1 MADDDEG
8 KMTREAFEAG
18 ELNRDSRLGSC
29 LLWFFWGVSLSFVTV
44 LSLVLLVLFL
54 GSITL
59 NLYFGWIMSGLD
71 VSVSRPGSNAV
82 DEAQVAIATD
92 ALGALP
98 TNAPRPTATLTA
110 SPAPVGALVEA
121 QLATVAA
128 IATEVVAARAESRSA
143 SPAVLIATLTPSA
156 DGASAATAIGA
167 PGAGANSST
176 GGQDEDSTSRSS
188 ALSGTDAEAFAPP
201 ASSSNRYNLIPIN
214 GQRDSRPAAEHGD
227 LNLKLRDPQP
237 IEVELGL
244 VDAGVG
250 VDALA
255 INLSDIFE
263 PNFVAAY
270 TIHDWDWGC
279 NCKGNLIREDGV
291 VLVGIKTTPGEPV
304 FIPRHPRDIYEGKYY
319 AVLLFA
325 DEDSVT
331 FVYAREGTVAM
342 GYSVHYLGLYTD
354 PNLLTLYN
362 ESKGNM
368 LLGLTLDTPIGVA
381 GDQLIVAIRDNGK
394 FLDARSIND
403 WWD

>member
-1 MADDDEG
+1 
-8 KMTREAFEAG
+8 MTREAFEAG

-71 VSVSRPGSNAV
+71 VSVSRPGSNSIN
-82 DEAQVAIATD
+82 EAQIAIV
-92 ALGALP
+92 
-98 TNAPRPTATLTA
+98 TNAPGAIPMNTPQPAFTPTP
-110 SPAPVGALVEA
+110 SPVPVGALVEA

-128 IATEVVAARAESRSA
+128 IATQVAVARSESRSA
-143 SPAVLIATLTPSA
+143 PLAVLIATLTPSA
-156 DGASAATAIGA
+156 DGVSSATAIGA

-176 GGQDEDSTSRSS
+176 GGQDEDKASRSS
-188 ALSGTDAEAFAPP
+188 GLSATDAEAFVPP

-227 LNLKLRDPQP
+227 LNLKLRGPQP
-237 IEVELGL
+237 IEIELGL

-263 PNFVAAY
+263 PDFVAAY
-270 TIHDWDWGC
+270 TIHNWDWGC

-291 VLVGIKTTPGEPV
+291 VL
-304 FIPRHPRDIYEGKYY
+304 
-319 AVLLFA
+319 
-325 DEDSVT
+325 
-331 FVYAREGTVAM
+331 
-342 GYSVHYLGLYTD
+342 
-354 PNLLTLYN
+354 
-362 ESKGNM
+362 
-368 LLGLTLDTPIGVA
+368 
-381 GDQLIVAIRDNGK
+381 
-394 FLDARSIND
+394 
-403 WWD
+403 

>member
-1 MADDDEG
+1 MADDNEG

-54 GSITL
+54 GSIAL

-71 VSVSRPGSNAV
+71 VSVSRPGSNAAG
-82 DEAQVAIATD
+82 EAQVAIAPEG
-92 ALGALP
+92 LGALP
-98 TNAPRPTATLTA
+98 TNTPQPVSTPTS
-110 SPAPVGALVEA
+110 SPTPLGLLVDA

-128 IATEVVAARAESRSA
+128 IATDVAVARAESQSA
-143 SPAVLIATLTPSA
+143 PPAVLIATLTPS
-156 DGASAATAIGA
+156 SAAVIGA
-167 PGAGANSST
+167 PGTGANSST
-176 GGQDEDSTSRSS
+176 GGQDEDSASGSS
-188 ALSGTDAEAFAPP
+188 ALSAADADAFVPP
-201 ASSSNRYNLIPIN
+201 ASSSNRYSLIPIN

-227 LNLKLRDPQP
+227 LNLKLREPQP
-237 IEVELGL
+237 INVELGL
-244 VDAGVG
+244 VDVGVG
-250 VDALA
+250 VDANA
-255 INLSDIFE
+255 IKLSNIFE

-279 NCKGNLIREDGV
+279 NCKGNLIQEDDV
-291 VLVGIKTTPGEPV
+291 VLVGIKTTPGTPV

-319 AVLLFA
+319 AVLLYA
-325 DEDSVT
+325 DEDSMT

-342 GYSVHYLGLYTD
+342 GYTVHYLGLYTD
-354 PNLLTLYN
+354 PNLLALYREN
-362 ESKGNM
+362 KGNM
-368 LLGLTLDTPIGVA
+368 LPGLTLDTPVGVA
-381 GDQLIVAIRDNGK
+381 GGQLIVAIRDNGK